1 MLTPSLLAHATRT
14 LGDCRMAGYDHQRQM
29 RPLDAGPIK
38 PVDPMDPRNKTG
50 DGEAW

>member
-1 MLTPSLLAHATRT
+1 MLTPALLAHVKQT
-14 LGDCRMAGYDHQRQM
+14 LGDCGLPGYDHRRQM
-29 RPLDAGPIK
+29 RPLNAGPIK

>member
-1 MLTPSLLAHATRT
+1 MLTPVLLAHAKRT
-14 LGDCRMAGYDHQRQM
+14 LGDFDMAGYDHRQQM
-29 RPLDAGPIK
+29 RPLNTGPIK

>member
-1 MLTPSLLAHATRT
+1 MLTPAMLAVQKNA
-14 LGDCRMAGYDHQRQM
+14 LGDCSLHAYDHVRQM
-29 RPLDAGPIK
+29 RPLNAGPIK

>member
-1 MLTPSLLAHATRT
+1 MLTPSLLAHTQRT
-14 LGDCRMAGYDHQRQM
+14 LGDCGMVDYDHQRQM
-29 RPLDAGPIK
+29 RSPQAGPIK